1 MSPIAL
7 IYPFQNSHIFSSD
20 SSSLSIQHSNCLAD
34 NSTYLAQG
42 HLKLGES
49 IIFFPKIFLL
59 LILLFLCVILLSHQ
73 FPKHK
78 SLTFH
83 LTLSFSS
90 MRYHQLPSP
99 DKSNSLLTL
108 TSITSAPSHSRSHGL
123 MYELCSGL
131 TDSPLCV
138 LSLPQLLY
146 NEAIFN
152 FLKHAFNSMIL
163 LPLKTFYCSLS
174 QYVNKF

>member
-7 IYPFQNSHIFSSD
+7 IYPFQNSHIFISSSD
-20 SSSLSIQHSNCLAD
+20 SLSLSIQHSNCLAD

-49 IIFFPKIFLL
+49 ILFFPKLFLL

-78 SLTFH
+78 SLALH

-90 MRYHQLPSP
+90 MICHQLPSP
-99 DKSNSLLTL
+99 DDSNSLLIL
-108 TSITSAPSHSRSHGL
+108 TSMPSAPSHASSHGL
-123 MYELCSGL
+123 MYEWCSGL
-131 TDSPLCV
+131 
-138 LSLPQLLY
+138 
-146 NEAIFN
+146 
-152 FLKHAFNSMIL
+152 IL
-163 LPLKTFYCSLS
+163 LFVFSPFHSY
-174 QYVNKF
+174 